1 MNSTNLHQAIYTRLA
16 GYTALTS
23 KVVGIYSQVPQP
35 DDAQLDSAFPY
46 VTFGIPSAQP
56 FDTKTHDGLNAV
68 IQVHIWTRTNSDLV
82 RRAINDAVYD
92 ALHKYDLVVSSAATV
107 ALGFETY
114 SELMDPDGET
124 MHGVLSFRVLID
136 EI

>member
-46 VTFGIPSAQP
+46 VTLGPYFHTP
-56 FDTKTHDGLNAV
+56 FDTDDDDGQRVAAQ
-68 IQVHIWTRTNSDLV
+68 IHIWDRSTTELTRA
-82 RRAINDAVYD
+82 AIQDAIYD
-92 ALHKYDLVVSSAATV
+92 ALHKFDLVISGANTIDCLFESAV
-107 ALGFETY
+107 KMY
-114 SELMDPDGET
+114 DPDGKT
-124 MHGVLSFRVLID
+124 SHSVLTFRITYNG
-136 EI
+136 I